1 MMTAAS
7 WIRSSVAP
15 IAVSSQGPQNSLI
28 WQSPSSSWT
37 FMLAVC
43 RAFLPAAFIGA
54 KCVARLGKLN
64 YQSKTLGVESDDGVR
79 HDVTPGWE
87 ISRMRVDLAY
97 LTIEKLV
104 RCSKGWR
111 LRIGC
116 RRIDFSARG
125 IGVRLRE

>member
-15 IAVSSQGPQNSLI
+15 IAVSFQGPQNSLI

-43 RAFLPAAFIGA
+43 RAFLPAGCLIGA

-64 YQSKTLGVESDDGVR
+64 DQSKTLGVESDDGVR

-87 ISRMRVDLAY
+87 ISRMRVDLA
-97 LTIEKLV
+97 
-104 RCSKGWR
+104 
-111 LRIGC
+111 
-116 RRIDFSARG
+116 
-125 IGVRLRE
+125 